1 MGKQSCG
8 EKRLNLTAAQTNK
21 RIEELRRV
29 FDEGF
34 LSQDAFETM
43 KREIEDRVTAL
54 ASDARR

>member
-34 LSQDAFETM
+34 LSQDVFETM
-43 KREIEDRVTAL
+43 KRKIEDRSKRT
-54 ASDARR
+54 RPTRTR